1 MTNFAYLRVSTD
13 NQDVKNQKFGV
24 LDYSHTQNITPLKF
38 IEDTASGTTPWR
50 ERSIGNLLETGESV
64 MLLLLRRYPD

>member
-24 LDYSHTQNITPLKF
+24 LDYILFVTESCVF
-38 IEDTASGTTPWR
+38 TT
-50 ERSIGNLLETGESV
+50 NLF
-64 MLLLLRRYPD
+64 YN